1 MRNDNLRRA
10 AAAGFGAVVVL
21 VAAGL
26 PSAALAQSGAQPAGA
41 QPAALVEDAPDGL
54 AGVQVMDY
62 VARGQSVTLAANQ
75 TLVLSYLH
83 SCVIETIRGGSVTV
97 GLRESEVTGGKV
109 ERKTLPCD
117 GGRLLLAADQAGKA
131 GVTVMRDAG
140 IALKDAKPK
149 PQITLHKTRPIIVA
163 SSPGPVTFEP
173 LDGGGQ
179 ALTVNLAGKTL
190 DLAKGK
196 TQLKAGALYRVS
208 AAGKS
213 YVVQVAPDARNEGG
227 PALGRLLRF

>member
-1 MRNDNLRRA
+1 MRNDIFQRA
-10 AAAGFGAVVVL
+10 AATGL
-21 VAAGL
+21 NAAFV
-26 PSAALAQSGAQPAGA
+26 AALAVLAPHAASAQAP

-62 VARGQSVTLAANQ
+62 VARGQSIALAANQ

-83 SCVIETIRGGSVTV
+83 SCVLETIRGGAVTV

-109 ERKTLPCD
+109 ERKTMPCD

-163 SSPGPVTFEP
+163 STPGPVTFEP
-173 LDGGGQ
+173 LDGGGKPI
-179 ALTVNLAGKTL
+179 TVNVDGKTL

>member
-1 MRNDNLRRA
+1 MRNDIFQRA
-10 AAAGFGAVVVL
+10 AATGLYVAF
-21 VAAGL
+21 VAAAGVL
-26 PSAALAQSGAQPAGA
+26 APQSAVAQAP

-62 VARGQSVTLAANQ
+62 VARGQSITLAANQ

-83 SCVIETIRGGSVTV
+83 SCVIETIRGGAVTV
-97 GLRESEVTGGKV
+97 GLRESEVAGGKV
-109 ERKTLPCD
+109 ERKTMPCD

-163 SSPGPVTFEP
+163 STPGPVVFEP
-173 LDGGGQ
+173 LDDGGKPI
-179 ALTVNLAGKTL
+179 TVTVSGKTL

>member
-1 MRNDNLRRA
+1 MRNDIFQRA
-10 AAAGFGAVVVL
+10 AASVGTVAVV
-21 VAAGL
+21 
-26 PSAALAQSGAQPAGA
+26 AALAVSAPHAASAQAP

-83 SCVIETIRGGSVTV
+83 SCVLETIRGGVVTV

-109 ERKTLPCD
+109 ERKTMPCD

-149 PQITLHKTRPIIVA
+149 AQITLHKTRPIIVA
-163 SSPGPVTFEP
+163 STPGPVVFEP
-173 LDGGGQ
+173 LDDGGKPI
-179 ALTVNLAGKTL
+179 TVNLDGKTL

>member
-1 MRNDNLRRA
+1 MRNDIFQRTA
-10 AAAGFGAVVVL
+10 AMGLSAAF
-21 VAAGL
+21 VAAVAV
-26 PSAALAQSGAQPAGA
+26 SAPHAASAQAS

-62 VARGQSVTLAANQ
+62 VARGQSITLAANQ

-83 SCVIETIRGGSVTV
+83 SCVLETIRGGAVTV
-97 GLRESEVTGGKV
+97 GLRESEVSGGKV

-140 IALKDAKPK
+140 IALKGEKPK

-163 SSPGPVTFEP
+163 SAPGPVVFEP
-173 LDGGGQ
+173 LDDGGKSI
-179 ALTVNLAGKTL
+179 TVTLSGKTL
-190 DLAKGK
+190 DLTKGK

>member
-1 MRNDNLRRA
+1 MRNDIFQRTA
-10 AAAGFGAVVVL
+10 AIGLSAAFV
-21 VAAGL
+21 
-26 PSAALAQSGAQPAGA
+26 AALAVSAPHAASAQTS

-62 VARGQSVTLAANQ
+62 VARGQSITLAANQ

-83 SCVIETIRGGSVTV
+83 SCVLETIRGGAVTV

-109 ERKTLPCD
+109 ERKTMPCD

-149 PQITLHKTRPIIVA
+149 PQITLHKTRPLIVA
-163 SSPGPVTFEP
+163 STPGPVTFEP
-173 LDGGGQ
+173 LDGG
-179 ALTVNLAGKTL
+179 AKPVTVNVDGKTL